1 MGNRFQFIITNLKDH
16 LFGSLDTSFA
26 GAVLFGVQVDWHII
40 VDVLLVAMIVFLL
53 FQKSY
58 HPEKRPLTPKEIDE
72 LCEEWIPEPLHPP
85 ITKEMEY
92 EPPVLESAAGPR
104 TIVSGK
110 EVINLASAN
119 YLGLTG
125 NEKIT
130 EACNAS
136 IKKYGVGTSGPRG
149 FYGTM
154 DVHLDCKARISKLLG
169 TQDSITYSY
178 GLLTTASTIAAFC
191 KRGDY

>member
-1 MGNRFQFIITNLKDH
+1 MGNRFQFIIIDLKDH

-40 VDVLLVAMIVFLL
+40 VDVLLLAMVVFLL

-92 EPPVLESAAGPR
+92 EPHVLESAAGPR

-110 EVINLASAN
+110 EVINFTSAN

-125 NEKIT
+125 NENIVKHAMHPLKNLHL
-130 EACNAS
+130 EVKS
-136 IKKYGVGTSGPRG
+136 IGNYFIFHQRR
-149 FYGTM
+149 F
-154 DVHLDCKARISKLLG
+154 
-169 TQDSITYSY
+169 
-178 GLLTTASTIAAFC
+178 
-191 KRGDY
+191 